1 MRFLIDAQ
9 LPPSLCSWF
18 VEHGHQ
24 ASHVADL
31 LGGQTPDRVIADH
44 ARANDLTLITKDD
57 DFVSRHRPDH
67 YRLIWLRS
75 GNITNRALRLW
86 LDERW
91 PALSARLAE
100 GERLIEVR

>member
-1 MRFLIDAQ
+1 MVIRRRT
-9 LPPSLCSWF
+9 LPISS
-18 VEHGHQ
+18 VGR
-24 ASHVADL
+24 
-31 LGGQTPDRVIADH
+31 PDRVIADH